1 VVLEENLADL
11 AVGEVADAAGVVE
24 PANFE
29 VEGFSKAT
37 LGQALTRRTGMRIH
51 CFHRGVPLS
60 GLMGNLSPGA
70 GQPRRA
76 FILRSCFSGDGGL
89 ASSARRMA
97 PPHAGDDVGVAFKLG
112 DVDFTAPSKPRQAKL
127 AMSRGGA
134 NVDLFISRPSAL
146 FPISLAVK
154 NEQVIVVV

>member
-1 VVLEENLADL
+1 MA
-11 AVGEVADAAGVVE
+11 
-24 PANFE
+24 
-29 VEGFSKAT
+29 
-37 LGQALTRRTGMRIH
+37 
-51 CFHRGVPLS
+51 
-60 GLMGNLSPGA
+60 SP
-70 GQPRRA
+70 
-76 FILRSCFSGDGGL
+76 
-89 ASSARRMA
+89 ARRIA